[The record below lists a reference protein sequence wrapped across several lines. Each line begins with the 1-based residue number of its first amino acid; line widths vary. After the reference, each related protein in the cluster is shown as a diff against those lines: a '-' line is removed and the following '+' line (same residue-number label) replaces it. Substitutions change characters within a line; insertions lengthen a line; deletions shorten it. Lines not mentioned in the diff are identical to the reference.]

1 MAFLPFFFPGSDS
14 HRGELPLAMLGAV
27 PGRKVRGRGGGPG
40 FAKAIG
46 SAEIEVLVEES
57 KSRRADLLCSWV
69 WFGLTLVYFSS
80 CDYDT
85 GGKGTKSPQR
95 AGYSSPATASDWAL
109 QLDIG

>member
-1 MAFLPFFFPGSDS
+1 MPISGYARCSS
-14 HRGELPLAMLGAV
+14 GE
-27 PGRKVRGRGGGPG
+27 GRLERGGRPG
-40 FAKAIG
+40 LAQAIG
-46 SAEIEVLVEES
+46 SSENEVLEGEVI

-69 WFGLTLVYFSS
+69 WFGLTLVYLSS